1 MYINIIFKQIS
12 TFNVLLKNISRI
24 KTHNLSKITNI
35 SLHFNSFIIVKQ
47 NFKLQKKLQATQQ
60 HNKAKLKNTCRIK

>member
-1 MYINIIFKQIS
+1 MYIYYIYLFIYMYINIIFKQIS

-35 SLHFNSFIIVKQ
+35 SLLLRS
-47 NFKLQKKLQATQQ
+47 
-60 HNKAKLKNTCRIK
+60 